1 MRLLGDDAMCMD
13 CAGHAVAQACET
25 LGKSKSAVQTII
37 AKLMK
42 AGLVRKTGT
51 VNEKACYE
59 KT

>member
-1 MRLLGDDAMCMD
+1 MCMD

-51 VNEKACYE
+51 VNKKAYYE